1 MPKNYT
7 KEELENGRWV
17 TVKGHRVFIK
27 DGEDIQD
34 TFDRAM
40 NKRPKKKETQSEKTI
55 EEYGLTHRPGNL
67 LEYSDEV
74 ASGDKIANGDY
85 FPKDILTHPRDYFPD
100 YGNFKGT
107 EKLLALYK
115 KMQGNPEME
124 VTIYRGSPSGGV
136 LNTGD
141 WVTLSEEY
149 AKDYAAGGN
158 YADNPNSK
166 VHSYK
171 AKAKELSFDGDSFY
185 EMGYWG
191 KKQKV

>member
-1 MPKNYT
+1 MADREPYK
-7 KEELENGRWV
+7 WI
-17 TVKGHRVFIK
+17 TVKGKHIPVYKDEHGDDVF
-27 DGEDIQD
+27 GVG
-34 TFDRAM
+34 
-40 NKRPKKKETQSEKTI
+40 KEQSEKTI
-55 EEYGLTHRPGNL
+55 EEYGLQHRPGNPI
-67 LEYSDEV
+67 EYPDEV
-74 ASGDKIANGDY
+74 ATGDKITSGDY

-107 EKLLALYK
+107 EKVLALYK

-141 WVTLSEEY
+141 WVTLCEDY

-158 YADNPNSK
+158 YSDSPNSK
-166 VHSYK
+166 VHAYTK
-171 AKAKELSFDGDSFY
+171 VKAKELSFDGDSFY

-191 KKQKV
+191 KQRRV